1 MRFQGRVVDAV
12 ALWSDYVEFPSSMR
26 VDDETVFLPLV
37 VCPNPDHVTTK
48 RHFQINIQAGLVH
61 CFAGC
66 GISGTF
72 EHAIS
77 TVEGITNRAARKQI
91 LKHSRIGNAPIPRKR
106 GKRTANTLPPLDLQD
121 FTFLPQ
127 AAVEYLGKRGITD
140 TSVANWQMRWDMDEL
155 RIVIPVHDQRGRL
168 RFFIKRGVK
177 DSQIPKYL
185 YWPEGVERNSVLF
198 GLDRIDLGMI
208 RSEGIVLVEGSI
220 DVIRNHQH
228 DLRNTVGLLGSKL
241 SFEQAQLISNLRPKR
256 VITMFDADVSGIE
269 ATISVRKRIK
279 RIPIQVCR
287 YPKGKTDP
295 AELSHKEAVR
305 VVSRAV
311 PYVKFE
317 NLVSDL
323 IESKERKHVGI

>member
-1 MRFQGRVVDAV
+1 
-12 ALWSDYVEFPSSMR
+12 MR
-26 VDDETVFLPLV
+26 VDDDTTFLPLV
-37 VCPNPDHVTTK
+37 TCPNPNHDTNK
-48 RHFQINIQAGLVH
+48 RHFQINIRDGLVH

-77 TVEGITNRAARKQI
+77 TIEGITNRQSRKQI
-91 LKHSRIGNAPIPRKR
+91 LKHSRIGSAPIPRKR
-106 GKRTANTLPPLDLQD
+106 GKRTANPLPALDLQD

-127 AAVEYLGKRGITD
+127 AGVEYLEKRGITD
-140 TSVANWQMRWDMDEL
+140 ASVANWQMRWDMDEL
-155 RIVIPVHDQRGRL
+155 RIVIPVFDARSRL
-168 RFFIKRGVK
+168 RLFVKRGIK
-177 DSQIPKYL
+177 AKQIPKYL
-185 YWPEGVERNSVLF
+185 YKPDGVERNSVLF
-198 GLDRIDLGMI
+198 GLDKIDLGMI
-208 RSEGIVLVEGSI
+208 RSEGVVLVEGSF
-220 DVIRNHQH
+220 DTIRNHQH
-228 DLRNTVGLLGSKL
+228 DLRNTLGLLGSKL

-279 RIPIQVCR
+279 RIPIVVCR

-311 PYVKFE
+311 PYVQFE
-317 NLVSDL
+317 NRVRDL
-323 IESKERKHVGI
+323 IESKEREKVGNQES